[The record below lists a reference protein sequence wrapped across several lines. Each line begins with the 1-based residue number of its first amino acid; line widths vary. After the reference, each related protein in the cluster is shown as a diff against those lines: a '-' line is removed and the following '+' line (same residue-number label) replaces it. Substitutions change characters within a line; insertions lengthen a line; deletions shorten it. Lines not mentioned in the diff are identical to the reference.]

1 MQEDE
6 KISKREIGYIP
17 VNFLIV
23 RVKSKRDRLWE
34 VNKSESVMEAATG
47 SQRFGAREITKSVW
61 LTPEHEKKPCH
72 YMIIPNTESSANK
85 AEE

>member
-1 MQEDE
+1 
-6 KISKREIGYIP
+6 
-17 VNFLIV
+17 
-23 RVKSKRDRLWE
+23 
-34 VNKSESVMEAATG
+34 VMEAATG